1 MKPLS
6 FIALILFFA
15 LNNISFCQSPGTLD
29 LSYGTQGK
37 IKYSTGLEELVIY
50 QSVIKNTGSM
60 VLTGKA
66 KLAGGTNEN
75 IVVAV
80 LKPNGT
86 SDNSFN
92 GTGYRIVDIQMTENA
107 GKSLALQPDGKIVIA
122 GWVHNG
128 ANFDICL
135 IRLNSDGSFDNGFGT
150 SGKIVLNLGSTEFGM
165 AVDYLSDGKILVTAR
180 RYNGVN
186 SDVAL
191 LRLLSNGVLDNS
203 FGVNGI
209 SSMDFSNS
217 NEIPYDSSVLPDGS
231 ILVVGDADQFGFSV
245 FFAAKYSKDGVPLT
259 NFGMNGFTTF
269 QVGAGNNGVSTVKIQ
284 NDDKIVIGGYAYEGN
299 ETTLAVIRLNPDGSP
314 DQSFGINGNVTTDI
328 RQGSEYIND
337 MIIQKDGKI
346 MVCGVARGLTSNSD
360 FTIMRYLSNG
370 TVDVSFGANG
380 LVTTDF
386 GNTDVAASILSI
398 SDDKFIIV
406 GYSDGSSLIL
416 ARYHNELQSST
427 LDMDNKSA
435 IYVYPNPTHSWVN
448 ITLSD
453 VADGPVSVVL
463 KNSFGAMVHVL
474 STTQLQENTVQATFP
489 ENLPPDTYYLVVGHK
504 QYHFTKKVVVH

>member
-50 QSVIKNTGSM
+50 QSAIKNTGSI
-60 VLTGKA
+60 VLTGQA

-86 SDNSFN
+86 PDNSFN

-107 GKSLALQPDGKIVIA
+107 GKSLALQPDGKILIV

-191 LRLLSNGVLDNS
+191 LRFLSNGVLDNS

-209 SSMDFSNS
+209 SSKDFSNS
-217 NEIPYDSSVLPDGS
+217 NEIPDDSSVLPDGS
-231 ILVVGDADQFGFSV
+231 ILVVGDADQSGFSV
-245 FFAAKYSKDGVPLT
+245 FFDAKYSKYDVPLT
-259 NFGMNGFTTF
+259 NFEMNVFTTF
-269 QVGAGNNGVSTVKIQ
+269 PFGVG
-284 NDDKIVIGGYAYEGN
+284 
-299 ETTLAVIRLNPDGSP
+299 
-314 DQSFGINGNVTTDI
+314 
-328 RQGSEYIND
+328 
-337 MIIQKDGKI
+337 
-346 MVCGVARGLTSNSD
+346 
-360 FTIMRYLSNG
+360 
-370 TVDVSFGANG
+370 
-380 LVTTDF
+380 
-386 GNTDVAASILSI
+386 
-398 SDDKFIIV
+398 
-406 GYSDGSSLIL
+406 
-416 ARYHNELQSST
+416 
-427 LDMDNKSA
+427 NKSL
-435 IYVYPNPTHSWVN
+435 YDKYP
-448 ITLSD
+448 L
-453 VADGPVSVVL
+453 VSIRTDYQRFL
-463 KNSFGAMVHVL
+463 
-474 STTQLQENTVQATFP
+474 
-489 ENLPPDTYYLVVGHK
+489 
-504 QYHFTKKVVVH
+504 